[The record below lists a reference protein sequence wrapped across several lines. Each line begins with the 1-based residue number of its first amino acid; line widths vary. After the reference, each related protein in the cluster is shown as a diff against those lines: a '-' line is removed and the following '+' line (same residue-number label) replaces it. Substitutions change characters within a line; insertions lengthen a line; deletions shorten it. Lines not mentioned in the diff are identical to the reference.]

1 MNLTQIVGK
10 FFVPR
15 QHALERYQNEGEVLQ
30 RAVLCHLLNKAKD
43 TEYGRNHDFQGIGGY
58 DDFIAHVPVNTY
70 EDMYEGTEEDDR
82 DAQYYDDLNGEIIDQ
97 IEEYIENDEDESA
110 F

>member
-1 MNLTQIVGK
+1 MS
-10 FFVPR
+10 
-15 QHALERYQNEGEVLQ
+15 
-30 RAVLCHLLNKAKD
+30 
-43 TEYGRNHDFQGIGGY
+43 Y
-58 DDFIAHVPVNTY
+58 DDENVNDDWNYGVPVNTY
-70 EDMYEGTEEDDR
+70 EDMYEETEEDDR

>member
-1 MNLTQIVGK
+1 MS
-10 FFVPR
+10 
-15 QHALERYQNEGEVLQ
+15 
-30 RAVLCHLLNKAKD
+30 
-43 TEYGRNHDFQGIGGY
+43 Y
-58 DDFIAHVPVNTY
+58 DDEKLNDDWNYGVPVNTY

-97 IEEYIENDEDESA
+97 IEEYIENDEDESS

>member
-1 MNLTQIVGK
+1 MS
-10 FFVPR
+10 
-15 QHALERYQNEGEVLQ
+15 
-30 RAVLCHLLNKAKD
+30 
-43 TEYGRNHDFQGIGGY
+43 Y
-58 DDFIAHVPVNTY
+58 DDEKLNDDWNYGVPVNTY
-70 EDMYEGTEEDDR
+70 EDMYEETEEDDR

>member
-1 MNLTQIVGK
+1 MS
-10 FFVPR
+10 
-15 QHALERYQNEGEVLQ
+15 
-30 RAVLCHLLNKAKD
+30 
-43 TEYGRNHDFQGIGGY
+43 Y
-58 DDFIAHVPVNTY
+58 DDENVNDDWNYGVPVNTY

>member
-1 MNLTQIVGK
+1 MS
-10 FFVPR
+10 
-15 QHALERYQNEGEVLQ
+15 
-30 RAVLCHLLNKAKD
+30 
-43 TEYGRNHDFQGIGGY
+43 Y
-58 DDFIAHVPVNTY
+58 DDENVNDDWNYGVPVNTY

-82 DAQYYDDLNGEIIDQ
+82 DTQYYDDLNGEIIDQ

>member
-1 MNLTQIVGK
+1 MS
-10 FFVPR
+10 
-15 QHALERYQNEGEVLQ
+15 
-30 RAVLCHLLNKAKD
+30 
-43 TEYGRNHDFQGIGGY
+43 Y
-58 DDFIAHVPVNTY
+58 DDENVNDDWNYGVPVNTY

-97 IEEYIENDEDESA
+97 IEEYIENDEDESS